1 MLLSRPTDLAARFE
15 IQRQAFARE
24 SDPSLQVRLSSL
36 DRLLAL
42 LDTHEDAIV
51 RAIDADFHGRSAH
64 ETRLAELFV
73 VRTGIRHARSH
84 LKQWMRNRRV
94 PTALHFR
101 PGYNRLAP
109 QPLGVV
115 GVVSPWNY
123 PLQLALGPAL
133 AALAAGNRVLIKPSE
148 LTPHVST
155 LLETCIAQAFDPGE
169 LSVVSGDVET
179 GKAFARLPFDHL
191 FFTGSTAVG
200 RDVAQ
205 AAAANL
211 TPVTLE
217 LGGKS
222 PAILDVS
229 CDFATAAQRVAFGK
243 LLNAGQT
250 CIAPD
255 YLLVPNGQA
264 EAVAARLSKA
274 IAQHYP
280 SLAAN
285 PDYTAIVSARH
296 RTRLADMVG
305 EARDAGA
312 RVIEIN
318 PAGERF
324 DTSPKFPPTLVIG
337 AHDTTRLMREEI
349 FGPVLP
355 IVEYADLDDAIA
367 RVNRRER
374 PLALYWFGRDAA
386 RRDRVL
392 RETVSGGVTV
402 NDCLWHLAQENQPF
416 GGVGPSGIG
425 AYHGKW
431 GFDTFSK
438 HKPVFHQTRWNGTGL
453 FHPPYGKTFDR
464 LLSILSR
471 IA

>member
-1 MLLSRPTDLAARFE
+1 
-15 IQRQAFARE
+15 
-24 SDPSLQVRLSSL
+24 
-36 DRLLAL
+36 
-42 LDTHEDAIV
+42 
-51 RAIDADFHGRSAH
+51 
-64 ETRLAELFV
+64 
-73 VRTGIRHARSH
+73 
-84 LKQWMRNRRV
+84 
-94 PTALHFR
+94 
-101 PGYNRLAP
+101 
-109 QPLGVV
+109 
-115 GVVSPWNY
+115 
-123 PLQLALGPAL
+123 
-133 AALAAGNRVLIKPSE
+133 
-148 LTPHVST
+148 
-155 LLETCIAQAFDPGE
+155 
-169 LSVVSGDVET
+169 
-179 GKAFARLPFDHL
+179 
-191 FFTGSTAVG
+191 
-200 RDVAQ
+200 
-205 AAAANL
+205 
-211 TPVTLE
+211 
-217 LGGKS
+217 
-222 PAILDVS
+222 
-229 CDFATAAQRVAFGK
+229 
-243 LLNAGQT
+243 
-250 CIAPD
+250 
-255 YLLVPNGQA
+255 
-264 EAVAARLSKA
+264 
-274 IAQHYP
+274 
-280 SLAAN
+280 
-285 PDYTAIVSARH
+285 
-296 RTRLADMVG
+296 MVG

-416 GGVGPSGIG
+416 GGVGPIGIG

-431 GFDTFSK
+431 GFYTFSK